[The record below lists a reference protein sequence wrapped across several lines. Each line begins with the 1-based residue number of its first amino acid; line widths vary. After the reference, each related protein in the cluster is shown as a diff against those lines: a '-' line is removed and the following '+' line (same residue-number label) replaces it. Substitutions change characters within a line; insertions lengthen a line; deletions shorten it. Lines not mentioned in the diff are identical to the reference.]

1 MATRLLQ
8 RREHRK
14 LNNVRSVIWNA
25 FLKKQVNGQ
34 FKPVFGI
41 THHKRLLKQQKS
53 SWFCAKWV
61 SLVFA
66 RFAVLPNNSYVL
78 RCRQIST
85 VIKTYFI
92 KHRRVQELKE
102 FYGSVLNKVFSV
114 FVVGC
119 SAFYRKQVFF
129 KHSYFINSLK
139 KTLSLG
145 RSLVSLLECR
155 LAFVLWRSFFSTSVI
170 SANKV
175 VVFGMVKVMGLFV
188 TKASFLLK
196 PGNSVVVVANANWF
210 ASEFIN
216 STGVWEKLS
225 FRVPLPHLEVSFAL
239 YSVIFLYKPFDL
251 ELRFSFAPKTLFVRS
266 FYFQ

>member
-1 MATRLLQ
+1 MATRLVQ

-25 FLKKQVNGQ
+25 FLKKQVNRQ

-41 THHKRLLKQQKS
+41 THHRRLLKQQKAT
-53 SWFCAKWV
+53 WFFAKWV
-61 SLVFA
+61 SLVFSQ
-66 RFAVLPNNSYVL
+66 FAVLPNNTYIL

-92 KHRRVQELKE
+92 EHRRVQELKV
-102 FYGSVLNKVFSV
+102 FYGSILSKVFSG
-114 FVVGC
+114 FVLGC
-119 SAFYRKQVFF
+119 GNIYRKQIFF

-145 RSLVSLLECR
+145 SSLVRVLECR
-155 LAFVLWRSFFSTSVI
+155 VVSVLWRRFFCARVI
-170 SANKV
+170 SAHKL
-175 VVFGMVKVMGLFV
+175 VVFGGVKVIGSFV

-196 PGNSVVVVANANWF
+196 PGNLVAVVNLGWFVGEFRQHSVIWQ
-210 ASEFIN
+210 
-216 STGVWEKLS
+216 KLS
-225 FRVPLPHLEVSFAL
+225 FRTPLPHLEVSFAL
-239 YSVIFLYKPFDL
+239 HCVIFLYKPFDL
-251 ELRFSFAPKTLFVRS
+251 ELRFPFAPKTLFVRS